1 MKRLCGRLT
10 AALVLLA
17 LILSLAPAALA
28 AGGAA
33 AQAGNID
40 VAFNGAAMKLGTY
53 NIASNNYVKLRDVA
67 QLLKGTGKEFSIT
80 WNGAAQRI
88 DLTSGGAYAT
98 VGGELG
104 ALAEGTQTAVPN
116 AASVWLDGRAVTLT
130 AYTINGNNFFKL
142 RDLGSALDFFVGW
155 DAATGVVIVDTGKGY
170 VPETPAPAVDTSAM
184 ARAMLAA
191 LDADVPTASYGS
203 DACLADVDFDGV
215 LELVTISDKVVE
227 PYGSLTSVM
236 SLYHWENGALRK
248 EERVTLW
255 GGVWFRCK
263 NTATGEE
270 GFVELIS
277 PDGDSEYILEGTSVF
292 SYPSGSFSVTER
304 LLFDGD
310 SIVSEEYFYSDS
322 SGERPL
328 TRAEFEALNAQHQQ
342 LGLLISAF
350 NEENAANIAAV
361 RGQLNE
367 ML

>member
-1 MKRLCGRLT
+1 MKRVCKRLT
-10 AALVLLA
+10 PLLAVLALVL
-17 LILSLAPAALA
+17 SLTPAASA
-28 AGGAA
+28 VGGVA

-40 VAFNGAAMKLGTY
+40 VTFNGAAMKLGTY

-104 ALAEGTQTAVPN
+104 ALAEGAQTAVPN
-116 AASVWLDGRAVTLT
+116 AASVWLDGRAVTLA

-155 DAATGVVIVDTGKGY
+155 DAATGVVSVDTAKGY

-191 LDADVPTASYGS
+191 LDADVPAVSYGS

-215 LELVTISDKVVE
+215 LELVTVTSKEVE
-227 PYGSLTSVM
+227 PYGLTSVM
-236 SLYHWENGALRK
+236 SLYNWENGALRK

-277 PDGDSEYILEGTSVF
+277 PDGDSEYILEGTDVF

-310 SIVSEEYFYSDS
+310 SLVSEEYFYSDG

-361 RGQLNE
+361 RAQLNE